1 MSGWTILLIVVLVI
15 VVLALIVVA
24 LQLPDIRRYLRMRS
38 M

>member
-24 LQLPDIRRYLRMRS
+24 LQLPDIRRYRRMRS

>member
-1 MSGWTILLIVVLVI
+1 MSGWIILLIVVLVI

-24 LQLPDIRRYLRMRS
+24 LQLPDIRRYRRMRS